1 MIKNIVMLTVILLSS
16 LYLAPP
22 VIVGAQ
28 VVFPVNYL
36 PYTVALQS
44 GEDDN
49 AFAGEPYFIHL
60 KIYPETLPAGYSIS
74 TLVDLLDYP
83 AGTKPEVLPGFPTVQ
98 VRMRQAGTYRMAIRL
113 SLISKSSCAG
123 VDAKTIFEKEL
134 TIEVTER

>member
-16 LYLAPP
+16 LYLASP
-22 VIVGAQ
+22 VIAGAQ

-44 GEDDN
+44 GEDN
-49 AFAGEPYFIHL
+49 AYASEPYFIDL
-60 KIYPETLPAGYSIS
+60 KLYPETLPAGYSIS

-83 AGTKPEVLPGFPTVQ
+83 AGAKPEVLPGFPTIQ
-98 VRMRQAGTYRMAIRL
+98 VRMSQSGTYRMAIRL

-134 TIEVTER
+134 TIKVTER